1 MNSLL
6 LLCVAGLYLALL
18 FAVAFYVDGH
28 ARKHIGARSVDAWIY
43 ALSIAVYCTSWT
55 FYGSVGRSS
64 VDGVGFIAVY
74 IGPVLIFVLGQ
85 HFLRKIQ
92 RIAATQ
98 HITSI
103 ADFISSRYGKSQ
115 GLAGLATVIAV
126 IGIMPYISLQL
137 KAVSTSFDIL
147 SHYPAVLPRLGA
159 VGPVW
164 SDTAFYLAL
173 SMALFVIVFGTRHV
187 DATER
192 HRGMVSAVA
201 LESLVKLAAFLAV
214 GVYVTYG
221 MFDGVSDLFARIAAR
236 PDTAPLL
243 DFGGQIAGTGFWTLT
258 ALGAMAIICLPRQFQ
273 VTVIESSNEAHLKTA
288 RWVFPIY
295 LVAINL
301 FVLPIALAGLLTFS
315 GQGVSPDTFVLTLPI
330 AAGSPALATLAFIG
344 GLSAA
349 TGMIIVE
356 TIALST
362 MICND
367 LVMPVLIRG
376 ELIRVDTHSDIGSL
390 VKNIRRAAIVFI
402 LLLGYTY
409 VRLVGESYALVSI
422 GLVSFCAAA
431 QFAPAIVGALFW
443 RRGSRTGALAG
454 LTLGFVVWLYTLL
467 LPSFA
472 RSGWL
477 PTEFASEGFFFIE
490 ALRPYAL
497 FGIAGLDPISHS
509 LLWSMVFNIGGYV
522 LFSLWSNPGILEKNQ
537 MQAFVDVFGE
547 RSALAT
553 RVWSAD
559 VQVGQIMALLDRFVD
574 PQRARRSYAEYA
586 AARHCSVDPAQ
597 RADRDFIDFSEHLL
611 AGAIG
616 AALAR
621 VVIASAIREKEISLD
636 GVIDM
641 LSGASQVIETNWE
654 RTREAI
660 ENIPQGVCMLDAE
673 HRLVVWNQRLFELL
687 DFPEPLA
694 VVGTPLA
701 AILRYNAEHGEY
713 GVGDVEQQVAQ
724 RLALA
729 DKREPHLSERV
740 RPDGMVIEV
749 RGKPLPGGGF
759 VTTYTDITERKQAEL
774 KLQQAHDELERRVAE
789 RTRDLRESEE
799 RFRDLAESASD
810 WFWQTDAQLRFTY
823 VSERFFEATGMLP
836 AHVLGK
842 RRWEVAA
849 FDRDNRDQEKWE
861 KHRQDLQARRAF
873 RRLEYAIPGTG
884 AQVTHVRISGKPFFS
899 PAGEFLGYRGTGTD
913 ITELVLAQDE
923 LLHSEK
929 LAALG
934 GLVAGVAHEINTPVG
949 IGLTAASYLDDQV
962 HVFEKIYTEGR
973 VKRSEMEGFIRTAR
987 ESSALLIT
995 NLRRAA
1001 DLVRSFKQVAVDQ
1014 SSEMRRHFALKPYVN
1029 EVLLSL
1035 HPKLKRTQHTVSVR
1049 CADDIALDSY
1059 PGAFSQIITNLVMNS
1074 LIHGFENLEQGHI
1087 VIDATM
1093 EGAEL
1098 LLRYSD
1104 DGKGMG
1110 ADLLKHMF
1118 EPFFTTKRGQ
1128 GGSGLG
1134 MHVVYNL
1141 VTQTLRG
1148 RIDAASSPG
1157 QGVLFTLHIPLE
1169 KEMNHEHP
1177 RA

>member
-1 MNSLL
+1 MNSWLL
-6 LLCVAGLYLALL
+6 LGVAGLYLALL
-18 FAVAFYVDGH
+18 FSVAFYIDGH
-28 ARKHIGARSVDAWIY
+28 ARKHIGARPVDAWIY

-55 FYGSVGRSS
+55 FYGSVGRSAA
-64 VDGVGFIAVY
+64 DGIGFIAVY
-74 IGPVLIFVLGQ
+74 IGPVLVFVLGQ
-85 HFLRKIQ
+85 HLLRKIQ

-103 ADFISSRYGKSQ
+103 ADFISARYGKSQ

-147 SHYPAVLPRLGA
+147 SHYPAVLPRLA
-159 VGPVW
+159 EAGPIW
-164 SDTAFYLAL
+164 SDSAFYLAWL
-173 SMALFVIVFGTRHV
+173 MALFVIVFGTRHV
-187 DATER
+187 DATEQ

-243 DFGGQIAGTGFWTLT
+243 DFGGQAASTGFWTLT
-258 ALGAMAIICLPRQFQ
+258 ALGAMAIVCLPRQFQ
-273 VTVIESSNEAHLKTA
+273 VTVTESGNEAHLKTA
-288 RWVFPIY
+288 RWVFPAY
-295 LVAINL
+295 LLAINL
-301 FVLPIALAGLLTFS
+301 FVLPVAMAGLLTFA
-315 GQGVSPDTFVLTLPI
+315 GQDVSPDTFVLTLPI
-330 AAGSPALATLAFIG
+330 AADNPALATLAFIG

-376 ELIRVDTHSDIGSL
+376 ELIRVDTHRDIGGL

-443 RRGSRTGALAG
+443 RRGSRTGAAAG

-477 PTEFASEGFFFIE
+477 PAEFASEGFFFIE

-497 FGIAGLDPISHS
+497 FGVAGLDPISHS

-522 LFSLWSNPGILEKNQ
+522 LFSLWSNPGVLEKSQ
-537 MQAFVDVFGE
+537 AQAFVDVFGE
-547 RSALAT
+547 RSALPT
-553 RVWSAD
+553 RAWSAD
-559 VQVGQIMALLDRFVD
+559 ARVGQILTLLGRFVD
-574 PQRARRSYAEYA
+574 PERARRSYADYA
-586 AARHCSVDPAQ
+586 AAHHLVVDPAQ
-597 RADRDFIDFSEHLL
+597 RVDHDFINFAEHLL

-616 AALAR
+616 TALAR
-621 VVIASAIREKEISLD
+621 VVIASAIREKEMSLD
-636 GVIDM
+636 GVMDL
-641 LSGASQVIETNWE
+641 LSGASQAIETNWE
-654 RTREAI
+654 LTREAI
-660 ENIPQGVCMLDAE
+660 ENIPQGISMFDAE
-673 HRLVVWNQRLFELL
+673 QRLVAWNRRFFELL
-687 DFPEPLA
+687 ALPEHLA
-694 VVGTPLA
+694 VVGTPMA
-701 AILRYNAEHGEY
+701 AFLRLNAERGEY
-713 GVGDVEQQVAQ
+713 GPGDVGQQVAE

-729 DKREPHLSERV
+729 DKREPHLFERE
-740 RPDGMVIEV
+740 RPDGTVIEV

-759 VTTYTDITERKQAEL
+759 ITTYTDITERKRAEL
-774 KLQQAHDELERRVAE
+774 KLQQAYDELERRVAE

-810 WFWQTDAQLRFTY
+810 WFWETDADLRFTY
-823 VSERFFEATGMLP
+823 VSERFFEATGALP
-836 AHVLGK
+836 AQVIGK
-842 RRWEVAA
+842 RRWEVAS
-849 FDRDNRDQEKWE
+849 FDHDERDREKWDR
-861 KHRQDLQARRAF
+861 HRQGMEARCAF
-873 RRLEYAIPGTG
+873 RRFEYATPGTG
-884 AQVTHVRISGKPFFS
+884 GRTAHVRVSGKPFFS

-913 ITELVLAQDE
+913 ITELVQAQDE

-949 IGLTAASYLDDQV
+949 IGLTAASFLEDQV
-962 HVFEKIYTEGR
+962 RGFEKIYAQGR
-973 VKRSEMEGFIRTAR
+973 VKRSEIEGFIHTAR
-987 ESSALLIT
+987 ESSALLLA
-995 NLRRAA
+995 NLHRAA
-1001 DLVRSFKQVAVDQ
+1001 ELVRSFKQVAVDQ

-1035 HPKLKRTQHTVSVR
+1035 HPKLKRTQHTVSVH

-1059 PGAFSQIITNLVMNS
+1059 PGAFSQIVTNLVMNS

-1087 VIDATM
+1087 VIDATL
-1093 EGAEL
+1093 EGSEL

-1104 DGKGMG
+1104 DGKGMN
-1110 ADLLKHMF
+1110 AESLKHMF

-1134 MHVVYNL
+1134 LHVVYNL

-1148 RIDAASSPG
+1148 RIDVASNPG

-1169 KEMNHEHP
+1169 KEIGHEHP
-1177 RA
+1177 SA